1 MSKRTYN
8 DISRL
13 FTFIRNVTDHKRE
26 QLNYKVADVYRI
38 SNAVNIKHFL
48 SGQNNGKDAA
58 NALMQWTDTT
68 LQMQYNDKITPV
80 DTIDDIVDY
89 CRDFINEQIRTTKM
103 TKVQAAEQLKV
114 ARSLFIRFTNFDS
127 ESVNIATKIM
137 KRYGIKII
145 CESPWNN
152 EIGAD
157 IRHKRMMRFRK
168 KKRTE
173 AKLKEEYVSEY
184 KKEIKERLKKLW
196 P

>member
-13 FTFIRNVTDHKRE
+13 FTFIRNVTDHKRQ
-26 QLNYKVADVYRI
+26 QLNYKVADVYKLAGCD
-38 SNAVNIKHFL
+38 NAKHFI
-48 SGQNNGKDAA
+48 SGQNNGKEAA
-58 NALMQWTDTT
+58 NALIEWTDTSI
-68 LQMQYNDKITPV
+68 QMQYNGNNLTV
-80 DTIDDIVDY
+80 NTVEEIVDY
-89 CRDFINEQIRTTKM
+89 CRDFINEQLRTSNLTKL
-103 TKVQAAEQLKV
+103 QAAKDLKV
-114 ARSLFIRFTNFDS
+114 ARSLFIRFTNFES

-137 KRYGIKII
+137 KRYGIRIL